1 MIVIIMGVTG
11 AGKTTIGS
19 LLAQQLGWKFADADD
34 FHSHANKEK
43 MAKGIGL
50 TDADRGPWLRA
61 IHDAMAKWESDGQS
75 AVIACSALKHSYR
88 KILREGIQVQF
99 VYLQGSAE
107 LILER
112 LKLRKG
118 HYATGELV
126 ASQFAALE
134 EPRDAYLV
142 DIGPDPETIVKEIRA
157 RLKLG

>member
-1 MIVIIMGVTG
+1 MGVTG

-19 LLAQQLGWKFADADD
+19 LLAQRLGWKFADADE
-34 FHSHANKEK
+34 FHSAANKEK

-50 TDADRGPWLRA
+50 TDADRQPWLKA
-61 IHDAMAKWESDGQS
+61 IHDAMAAWEKAGQN
-75 AVIACSALKHSYR
+75 AVLACSALKHSYR
-88 KILREGIQVQF
+88 QILRGGVDVQF

-112 LKLRKG
+112 LQRRKG

-134 EPRDAYLV
+134 EPRDAYVV
-142 DIGPDPETIVKEIRA
+142 DIGPDPETIVEEIRS